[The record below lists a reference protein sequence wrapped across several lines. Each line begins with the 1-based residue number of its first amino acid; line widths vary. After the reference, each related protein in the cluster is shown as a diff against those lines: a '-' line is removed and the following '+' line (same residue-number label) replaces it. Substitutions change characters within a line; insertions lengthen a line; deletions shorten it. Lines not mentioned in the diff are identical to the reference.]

1 MIQTECGD
9 RTKLSQMNESDEP
22 GLRAS
27 SEATSSEIKTSEVL
41 AEVERRMEAR
51 RSASR
56 TEGRVAILA
65 DRFVYWFSKRWL
77 AVFNAFFLLY
87 VGLPILAPVLMAVG
101 AEWPATIIYTIYRPL
116 CHQLPQRSFFLFGPQ
131 LTYRASELMERV
143 GINIGLG
150 PTTRAF
156 VGTEAIGYKVALCQ
170 RDTAIYGAIFL
181 FGLVYGLL
189 RRRWKVPPL
198 PLWAYIGFGIAPMLL
213 DGGYQFL
220 SYVIPLIWPGGP
232 IVPREAAPAMRVITG
247 VLFGLATAWL
257 AYPIVNETMEEARKS
272 LVRRFGWE

>member
-1 MIQTECGD
+1 MQIEYSE
-9 RTKLSQMNESDEP
+9 RTKLSEMNGSNEP

-27 SEATSSEIKTSEVL
+27 SEAASSEIETSEVL

-51 RSASR
+51 RSA
-56 TEGRVAILA
+56 GRAEARAAILA

-87 VGLPILAPVLMAVG
+87 VGLPILAPVLMVVG
-101 AEWPATIIYTIYRPL
+101 TEWPATIIYTMYRPL

-131 LTYRASELMERV
+131 LTYTASELMERV

-170 RDTAIYGAIFL
+170 RDTAIYGTIFL

-189 RRRWKVPPL
+189 RRRWKVPSL
-198 PLWAYIGFGIAPMLL
+198 PLWAYIGFGVVPMLL

-220 SYVIPLIWPGGP
+220 SYVMPLIWPDGP
-232 IVPREAAPAMRVITG
+232 IVPHETAPAMRVITG
-247 VLFGLATAWL
+247 ALFGLATAWL

-272 LVRRFGWE
+272 LERRFGWE